1 MCACVYVRC
10 ALRFGWDDVRRFH
23 LTCFLSQIIFCTSV
37 WHFKGINLPTVK
49 MTVNDYYCHR
59 SSFTNMAIFDK
70 IKSINLTYTHKCAIS
85 SELKRKK
92 NVIKILTGK
101 LTYAVHHRVRWFSKR
116 FSTGCSLGWF
126 AMFCFF
132 SSPVSASKPILF
144 TANITNYIISES
156 CGKSIK

>member
-1 MCACVYVRC
+1 MISRLSLDKIHILCDTRVITKLQHLLFFYFIQYVLDIKCHVCVCVC

-92 NVIKILTGK
+92 
-101 LTYAVHHRVRWFSKR
+101 
-116 FSTGCSLGWF
+116 
-126 AMFCFF
+126 M
-132 SSPVSASKPILF
+132 
-144 TANITNYIISES
+144 
-156 CGKSIK
+156 